1 MATVELE
8 VSFGATKG
16 LPNYSSE
23 RADQRIRITHEV
35 TGDTLPDWLNDVTSL
50 ERQLHNHI
58 VYAVADALGMEAGM
72 NEGGDASLIW
82 PDREAAP
89 PPQQLAPQAQAP
101 APQQAAQAPQ
111 GGAPRTPPKVSR
123 EAYAA
128 LPRYAMDFGDGMKMY
143 VDQRS
148 LKASGVY
155 SAKAPDFKVDVSN
168 GEGKWIYDP
177 NGNLVAETQRAM
189 TASNVPG

>member
-1 MATVELE
+1 LATVELE